1 MAKPPNYTAGAG
13 QELNS
18 ENVCKKKKIKP
29 YFLKGLMIPLTF
41 VLLVLKEAGISS
53 INF

>member
-1 MAKPPNYTAGAG
+1 MTKPPNYTAGAG
-13 QELNS
+13 REHNS
-18 ENVCKKKKIKP
+18 ENVCKKKIKP
-29 YFLKGLMIPLTF
+29 YFLKGLTIPLTF